1 LAAINGLFA
10 REDFTEFIGS
20 GWIETEIANGLAK
33 GLLLP
38 SYKDKDAPT
47 AAEQE
52 YIQAKQ
58 DQEHKTEGNGYQPG
72 KGFLRKRDDL
82 IKMGLYA
89 YPEFGMFIFKS
100 KNIYLAIRCG
110 STGQNAGHAHND
122 NLSFEL
128 NVRGRDFLVD
138 GGSYLYT
145 PFPNIRNV
153 FRSTKAHNT
162 LILNGLEQNDWA
174 DGLVGLFSMR
184 DHARASILKLDSRNL
199 MGEHYGFGPVHRREF
214 KMDGSS
220 LIVED
225 ILDTLSMDIL
235 AGDMVSV

>member
-1 LAAINGLFA
+1 
-10 REDFTEFIGS
+10 
-20 GWIETEIANGLAK
+20 
-33 GLLLP
+33 
-38 SYKDKDAPT
+38 
-47 AAEQE
+47 
-52 YIQAKQ
+52 
-58 DQEHKTEGNGYQPG
+58 
-72 KGFLRKRDDL
+72 
-82 IKMGLYA
+82 
-89 YPEFGMFIFKS
+89 MFIFKS

-225 ILDTLSMDIL
+225 ILDTNEASEIILNLAPEVEIRRLEKNGSEGFCLEMNSADIHL
-235 AGDMVSV
+235 RALLKGFKGAEIVDGYFSRGYGKRVRNLLVKGHRSKSLTRVEFDFGEDDG